1 MKKVY
6 FVQFL
11 LYKCFNIYYYDIFL
25 IGVINMNIKTS
36 RWTLLAAI
44 LFTINAVYW
53 VWRYS
58 DDVVGLFVYSLAAGL
73 FFIATVGNWKSG
85 N

>member
-1 MKKVY
+1 
-6 FVQFL
+6 
-11 LYKCFNIYYYDIFL
+11 
-25 IGVINMNIKTS
+25 MNIKTS

-53 VWRYS
+53 AWRYS
-58 DDVVGLFVYSLAAGL
+58 DDVVGLFIYSLAAGL
-73 FFIATVGNWKSG
+73 FYIATVGNWKSG